1 MYQNINSVEQLLD
14 CIEKIGPDEER
25 ISMNAIL
32 EAVGT
37 QSLGPSFLI
46 AGLITLAPLIGD
58 IPGVPTIM
66 GMFVLLTAGQL
77 LLFRENLWFPKWLL
91 NRSISRDK
99 LHKALKWL
107 HRPGRFIDRL
117 LKPRLTIFVQGAG
130 IFFIGVACTIVA
142 LVMPLMEF
150 IPFSANIA
158 GVALTAFG
166 LSLIT
171 RDGFLAL
178 LALLFT
184 FASIGVV
191 VFNIF

>member
-66 GMFVLLTAGQL
+66 GIFVFLTAGQL

-184 FASIGVV
+184 FSSIGVV

>member
-66 GMFVLLTAGQL
+66 GIFVFLTAGQL
-77 LLFRENLWFPKWLL
+77 LLFREDLWFPKWLL